1 MADIG
6 GGVMVPEGL
15 YYTKEHEWVKVEG
28 DRGRIGITHFAQG
41 QLGDIVFAELP
52 QVGRVL
58 RQMEAFGV
66 VESVKAVSDLYCP
79 LTGEVVE
86 VNSSLESN
94 PEQINADP
102 YGGGWIIV
110 VRIGDPIELS
120 NLMTAEKYTSYLAAE
135 RSEEHTSELQ
145 SPLNL

>member
-1 MADIG
+1 
-6 GGVMVPEGL
+6 MVPEGL
-15 YYTKEHEWVKVEG
+15 HYTKAHEWVKVEG
-28 DRGRIGITHFAQG
+28 DRGRIGITHFAQS

-79 LTGEVVE
+79 LTGEVLE

-110 VRIGDPIELS
+110 AGIADPKELA
-120 NLMTAEKYTSYLAAE
+120 NLMSAEEYKAFLAAE
-135 RSEEHTSELQ
+135 EH
-145 SPLNL
+145 

>member
-1 MADIG
+1 
-6 GGVMVPEGL
+6 MVPEGL
-15 YYTKEHEWVKVEG
+15 HYTKAHEWIKVEG
-28 DRGRIGITHFAQG
+28 DRGRIGITHFAQS

-52 QVGRVL
+52 HVGRVL

-79 LTGEVVE
+79 LTGEVLE

-94 PEQINADP
+94 PEQINTAP

-110 VRIGDPIELS
+110 VRIADPGELG
-120 NLMTAEKYTSYLAAE
+120 NLMTAEEYKAYLAAE
-135 RSEEHTSELQ
+135 EH
-145 SPLNL
+145 

>member
-1 MADIG
+1 
-6 GGVMVPEGL
+6 MVPEGL
-15 YYTKEHEWVKVEG
+15 HYTKAHEWVKVEG

-79 LTGEVVE
+79 LTGEVLE
-86 VNSSLESN
+86 VNSSLESI

-102 YGGGWIIV
+102 YGGGWMIV
-110 VRIGDPIELS
+110 ARIADPKELE
-120 NLMTAEKYTSYLAAE
+120 NLMTAEEYKAFLAAE
-135 RSEEHTSELQ
+135 EH
-145 SPLNL
+145 

>member
-1 MADIG
+1 
-6 GGVMVPEGL
+6 MVPEGL

-28 DRGRIGITHFAQG
+28 DRGRIGITHFAQS
-41 QLGDIVFAELP
+41 QLGDVVFAELP

-58 RQMEAFGV
+58 RQMETFGV

-79 LTGEVVE
+79 LTGEVLE
-86 VNSSLESN
+86 INSLLELS

-110 VRIGDPIELS
+110 ARIADPTELG
-120 NLMTAEKYTSYLAAE
+120 NLMTATEYTAYLAAE
-135 RSEEHTSELQ
+135 SH
-145 SPLNL
+145 

>member
-1 MADIG
+1 
-6 GGVMVPEGL
+6 MVPEGL
-15 YYTKEHEWVKVEG
+15 HYTKAHEWIKVER
-28 DRGRIGITHFAQG
+28 DRGRIGITHFAQS

-58 RQMEAFGV
+58 HQMEAFGV

-79 LTGEVVE
+79 LTGEVLE
-86 VNSSLESN
+86 VNSSLESS

-110 VRIGDPIELS
+110 VSIADPKELA
-120 NLMTAEKYTSYLAAE
+120 NLMSAEEYKAFLAAE
-135 RSEEHTSELQ
+135 EH
-145 SPLNL
+145 

>member
-1 MADIG
+1 
-6 GGVMVPEGL
+6 
-15 YYTKEHEWVKVEG
+15 VEG
-28 DRGRIGITHFAQG
+28 DQGRIGITHFAQS

-79 LTGEVVE
+79 LTGEVLE
-86 VNSSLESN
+86 VNALLESN

-110 VRIGDPIELS
+110 VRIAEPNELA
-120 NLMTAEKYTSYLAAE
+120 NLMSAEQYKAYLAAE
-135 RSEEHTSELQ
+135 EH
-145 SPLNL
+145 